1 MGADDS
7 PSSGLTR
14 SYTRSSKHELL
25 KQIRDAVNPNQRWH
39 NRILI
44 AQAALVTTAVVLLV
58 IFAILAQ
65 IEILALNEAAE
76 DEIIPNLDSIIGSL
90 KGIEQGVN
98 ASYEATLY
106 MPLLLDMNRMSK
118 ELEGNLSI
126 TVQAMTNSPI
136 LSGAMPFG

>member
-1 MGADDS
+1 VHQTVS
-7 PSSGLTR
+7 FHLSCLPFS
-14 SYTRSSKHELL
+14 
-25 KQIRDAVNPNQRWH
+25 
-39 NRILI
+39 
-44 AQAALVTTAVVLLV
+44 VTTAVVLLV

-106 MPLLLDMNRMSK
+106 VVCPFSSLPFLSHPL
-118 ELEGNLSI
+118 
-126 TVQAMTNSPI
+126 
-136 LSGAMPFG
+136 